1 MSKDPSRRQ
10 QILQALAHMLE
21 TEPGGRITTAGLAK
35 TVGVSEAALY
45 RHFPSKAKMFDS
57 LIEFI
62 EETIFERVTL
72 IIRDEQSA
80 MGRCEKILGLLLAF
94 AERNPGISRI
104 LTGDALTGETERLRV
119 RVNQFFERLETQI
132 KQILREAE
140 LREGVRTAVTVSTAA
155 NLLMAVAEGRIS
167 QFVRSDFKHHPT
179 EYWQDQWPVLMEG
192 FFKAPVLVRSQLS

>member
-1 MSKDPSRRQ
+1 MSKDISRRQ

-21 TEPGGRITTAGLAK
+21 AGPGERITTAGLAK

-45 RHFPSKAKMFDS
+45 RHFPSKAKMFES

-62 EETIFERVTL
+62 EETIFERVAL
-72 IIRDEQSA
+72 IVREESSA
-80 MGRCEKILGLLLAF
+80 MSRCEKILGLLLAF

-119 RVNQFFERLETQI
+119 RINQFFERLETQL

-155 NLLMAVAEGRIS
+155 NLLMAFMEGRIG
-167 QFVRSDFKHHPT
+167 QFVRSDFKHRPT

-192 FFKAPVLVRSQLS
+192 FFKAPVLARTQPS

>member
-1 MSKDPSRRQ
+1 MTRDPSRRQ

-21 TEPGGRITTAGLAK
+21 AGPGERITTAGLAK

-45 RHFPSKAKMFDS
+45 RHFPSKAKMFES

-72 IIRDEQSA
+72 ILRDEQSA

-119 RVNQFFERLETQI
+119 RVNQFFDRLETQI

-155 NLLMAVAEGRIS
+155 NLLMAVAEGRIG
-167 QFVRSDFKHHPT
+167 QFVRSDFKQRPT

-192 FFKAPVLVRSQLS
+192 FFKAPILARSQLS

>member
-10 QILQALAHMLE
+10 QILHALAHMLE

-45 RHFPSKAKMFDS
+45 RHFPSKAKMFES

-72 IIRDEQSA
+72 IQREEQSA

-119 RVNQFFERLETQI
+119 RVNQFFERLETQL

-140 LREGVRTAVTVSTAA
+140 LREGVRTTVTVSTAA
-155 NLLMAVAEGRIS
+155 NLLMAVAEGRIG
-167 QFVRSDFKHHPT
+167 QFVRSDFKNRPT

-192 FFKAPVLVRSQLS
+192 FFKAPALARSSLS

>member
-1 MSKDPSRRQ
+1 
-10 QILQALAHMLE
+10 MLE

-45 RHFPSKAKMFDS
+45 RHFPSKAKMFDG

-62 EETIFERVTL
+62 EGTIFERVTL
-72 IIRDEQSA
+72 ILRDEQSA
-80 MGRCEKILGLLLAF
+80 MTRCEKILGLLLAF

-104 LTGDALTGETERLRV
+104 LTGDALTGETERLRA
-119 RVNQFFERLETQI
+119 RINQFFERLETQL

-167 QFVRSDFKHHPT
+167 QFVRSDFKNRPT

-192 FFKAPVLVRSQLS
+192 FFKAPVLARSQI